1 MCFLEVIFYFLIKK
15 CHKIAKK
22 FCNKLICQVD
32 LRFDPVIKEFF
43 SEKVQVD
50 FKIN

>member
-15 CHKIAKK
+15 CQKIAQK

-32 LRFDPVIKEFF
+32 LTFDPVIKEFF
-43 SEKVQVD
+43 SGKDQVD